1 MKWSGRPTPG
11 LESQSIE
18 SEYVLNLSRKS
29 PKACI
34 QCIGWT
40 YATVRKETPMFTSQL
55 KWLKMTPPGKSWQ
68 LLYWDLVAEH
78 YQPV

>member
-1 MKWSGRPTPG
+1 
-11 LESQSIE
+11 
-18 SEYVLNLSRKS
+18 
-29 PKACI
+29 
-34 QCIGWT
+34 
-40 YATVRKETPMFTSQL
+40 MFTSQL